1 MNDFWFCCFL
11 ELFERPLYRS
21 LNGLTGGNTRLWHS
35 APKGSIQTSFLI
47 TKPNIVMKTLRV
59 LLVASVV
66 TASSL
71 LSSIAANACGDE
83 VSTYKGGGYTVLIG
97 EEGSYHGCNS
107 KNQCLEISQYASAT
121 QGQYIWENKG
131 TTYSMTPVKTQEGA
145 YRLKVIDARNRVLVS
160 KVVKPVVH

>member
-1 MNDFWFCCFL
+1 MDNL
-11 ELFERPLYRS
+11 
-21 LNGLTGGNTRLWHS
+21 GQNTKPWHP

-47 TKPNIVMKTLRV
+47 AKLNIVMKTLRV

-71 LSSIAANACGDE
+71 WGSIAANACGDE
-83 VSTYKGGGYTVLIG
+83 ASTYKGGGYTVSINA
-97 EEGSYHGCNS
+97 EGSYYGCNS
-107 KNQCLEISQYASAT
+107 KNQCLEIAQYASAT

-160 KVVKPVVH
+160 KVVKPVVHH

>member
-1 MNDFWFCCFL
+1 
-11 ELFERPLYRS
+11 
-21 LNGLTGGNTRLWHS
+21 
-35 APKGSIQTSFLI
+35 
-47 TKPNIVMKTLRV
+47 MKTLRV

-71 LSSIAANACGDE
+71 WGSIAANACGDE
-83 VSTYKGGGYTVLIG
+83 ASTYQGGGYTVSIG

-107 KNQCLEISQYASAT
+107 KNQCLEIAQYASAT

-131 TTYSMTPVKTQEGA
+131 TTYSMTPVSTQEGA

-160 KVVKPVVH
+160 KIMKPVIN